1 MWYEKS
7 ELYYLYIGE
16 VDAVEVAE
24 HLCDLSRVL
33 QDGAGRLSQMIE
45 RRVAPQSLSERSRT
59 HHLHKT
65 THSVSMTTP
74 RTEASQRKSVCVSD
88 LDADHLL
95 WDADHGIGE
104 PVLQTLSKVTD
115 GLS

>member
-1 MWYEKS
+1 MCHEQS
-7 ELYYLYIGE
+7 ELCYLYVGE

-65 THSVSMTTP
+65 RTVSMTTP
-74 RTEASQRKSVCVSD
+74 RTEASQRNICVRVR
-88 LDADHLL
+88 
-95 WDADHGIGE
+95 
-104 PVLQTLSKVTD
+104 P
-115 GLS
+115 